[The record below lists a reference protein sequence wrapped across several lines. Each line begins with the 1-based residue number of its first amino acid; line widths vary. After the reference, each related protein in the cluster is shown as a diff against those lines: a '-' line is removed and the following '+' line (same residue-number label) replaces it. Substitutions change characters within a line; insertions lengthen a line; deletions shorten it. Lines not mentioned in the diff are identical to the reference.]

1 MSRHRLGT
9 AVRVIVLCVLMSP
22 LVIPLLGGCSP
33 AELSSGSATDT
44 PRDADENAG
53 GGATNDAAGDAANP
67 PLEEDPDP
75 TNLGRE
81 IEEADIIKQVDGL
94 FYLSN
99 PYKGLRIINGRDM
112 DRPGLMGTVAL
123 GGRGVE
129 LYVVEGF
136 AYVLTSADFYLCA
149 GDPVGFGAPEVTGV
163 TQPDYTGSR
172 LWIVDVSDP
181 NAPVVV
187 SHLDFDGFVA
197 ATRRVD
203 SVLYVAGS
211 EVDAASTQPAPQED
225 SGGGDTR
232 STDGWWWERRKTG
245 VFVDSISIAD
255 PAAPTLVKSLDFRGA
270 SLDIHVSDTA
280 MYVLGPDDSV
290 PDTTIVSYVDIRD
303 PGGEVRLRDQF
314 RVPGVVANRFFADE
328 SGTAFRIV
336 TQAFLSGSVAT
347 EVSLYVYDVTN
358 PDDITRLAKLPIV
371 QNESLR
377 AVRFDGP
384 RGYAVTFEQVD
395 PLFVLDLSDAGNP
408 KLAGQLEV
416 PGFSTFLFPRGERLI
431 GVGFDDTDGFRPAV
445 SLYDVSNPGS
455 PAQLSRVVVGQAGRF
470 GTSEATVDEKAIK
483 ILQNSGVILLPF
495 SGFRAADGDKPTDY
509 YFAGVPFDSLQ
520 IIGWQN
526 DALTVR
532 GSIDHAGL
540 VRRAGALDG
549 RLWILSDLSFQTV
562 DASNLDA
569 PKPLGKLALVDE
581 QELLDTGLINCVE
594 TARSR
599 GREVAFFGM
608 PFNDFTSFDVC
619 SPMAVGVMGVGLAGA
634 ALGRRRGRGGSAV

>member
-1 MSRHRLGT
+1 
-9 AVRVIVLCVLMSP
+9 MSP
-22 LVIPLLGGCSP
+22 VNPASYVRSLVLLALLIPLASAQFGGC
-33 AELSSGSATDT
+33 ASADL
-44 PRDADENAG
+44 
-53 GGATNDAAGDAANP
+53 AAGDADTADAPRETDQDAAGGATDDANGDSTSP

-81 IEEADIIKQVDGL
+81 IEEADIVKQVNGL

-112 DRPGLMGTVAL
+112 DRPGLMGSVPL

-129 LYVVEGF
+129 LYVVDTF
-136 AYVLTSADFYLCA
+136 AYVLTTADFFLCS
-149 GDPVGFGAPEVTGV
+149 GDPVGFGAPDITNVV
-163 TQPDYTGSR
+163 QPDYTGSR

-181 NAPVVV
+181 NAPVVA
-187 SHLDFDGFVA
+187 SQLDFDGFVS

-203 SVLYVAGS
+203 SVLYIAGS
-211 EVDAASTQPAPQED
+211 DVSVPTTQPAPEADADDD
-225 SGGGDTR
+225 SVEPRPDSR
-232 STDGWWWERRKTG
+232 WWERRKTG
-245 VFVDSISIAD
+245 VFVASVNIAD
-255 PAAPTLVKSLDFRGA
+255 PSAPALVETLDFRGA
-270 SLDIHVSDTA
+270 SLDIHVTDTA

-303 PGGEVRLRDQF
+303 PAGDVALRDQF
-314 RVPGVVANRFFADE
+314 RVPGVVQNRFFADE
-328 SGTAFRIV
+328 SGTSFRIV
-336 TQAFLSGSVAT
+336 TQAFLSQTFAT
-347 EVSLYVYDVTN
+347 EVALYVYDVSN
-358 PDDITRLAKLPIV
+358 PDEITRLAELPIV

-384 RGYAVTFEQVD
+384 RGYAVTFEQID
-395 PLFVLDLSDAGNP
+395 PLFVLDLSDPANP
-408 KLAGQLEV
+408 TVAGQLEV

-431 GVGFDDTDGFRPAV
+431 GVGFDDTDGVRPAV
-445 SLYDVSNPGS
+445 SLYDVSNPAS
-455 PAQLSRVVVGQAGRF
+455 PSQLARVVVGQAGRF
-470 GTSEATVDEKAIK
+470 GTSEAVVDEKAIK

-495 SGFRAADGDKPTDY
+495 SGFRSDDAEKPSDF

-526 DALTVR
+526 DALSLR

-562 DASNLDA
+562 DASDLDA
-569 PKPLGKLALVDE
+569 PRPLGKLALVEE
-581 QELLDTGLINCVE
+581 QELLDSGLINCVE

-599 GREVAFFGM
+599 GRDVAFFGV
-608 PFNDFTSFDVC
+608 PFNDFASFGTCAPV
-619 SPMAVGVMGVGLAGA
+619 AVGLMGVALAGA
-634 ALGRRRGRGGSAV
+634 ALTRRRAPR